1 MHRLLLTALLTA
13 ALAGP
18 LDINTADEAA
28 LRAAGFTAS
37 QAAQIVGYRG
47 ENGAF
52 LQVDELLAVPQ
63 VSRAALAPLRDQL
76 TIGGAPSPPATAP
89 VSLASGGPAGVQA
102 KDVTA
107 EWRNLYGVIVYAVNG
122 SLENGGAQPLHAIKV
137 RVDLLDRDGKV
148 VATGQGYNLGAEG
161 LLDQPDTALDS
172 LPAGRRRRPRSHA
185 PDHRQG
191 RDPAPLHRHP
201 PDHRRSAL
209 SAAWSQSL
217 EGAAPVGASGVEHAT
232 EGVERRLAEHL
243 GQRRVREDDA
253 HQLRSRCS
261 PGSWR

>member
-63 VSRAALAPLRDQL
+63 VSRAALAPLREKL
-76 TIGGAPSPPATAP
+76 TIGNAPPAASAP
-89 VSLASGGPAGVQA
+89 VSLAPGGPTGVQA

-107 EWRNLYGVIVYAVNG
+107 EWRNLYGVVVYAVNG
-122 SLENGGAQPLHAIKV
+122 SLENGGAQPLHAIRV
-137 RVDLLDRDGKV
+137 RVDLLDRDGAV
-148 VATGQGYNLGAEG
+148 VATRDGYNLGAEA
-161 LLDQPDTALDS
+161 LLEQPDTAIAS
-172 LPAGRRRRPRSHA
+172 LPAVA
-185 PDHRQG
+185 PG
-191 RDPAPLHRHP
+191 NRDPLRMTIDKAEIPRP
-201 PDHRRSAL
+201 FTSARL
-209 SAAWSQSL
+209 TI
-217 EGAAPVGASGVEHAT
+217 VEA
-232 EGVERRLAEHL
+232 R
-243 GQRRVREDDA
+243 
-253 HQLRSRCS
+253 
-261 PGSWR
+261 

>member
-1 MHRLLLTALLTA
+1 MLRLLLPALLTA

-63 VSRAALAPLRDQL
+63 VSRAALAPLHNQL
-76 TIGGAPSPPATAP
+76 TIGGAVPSATAP
-89 VSLASGGPAGVQA
+89 VSVASGGPAGVQA
-102 KDVTA
+102 TDVTA

-161 LLDQPDTALDS
+161 LLDQPNMALDS
-172 LPAGRRRRPRSHA
+172 FPPVAAG
-185 PDHRQG
+185 G
-191 RDPAPLHRHP
+191 RDPMRLTIDKSEIPRPFVTTRLTI
-201 PDHRRSAL
+201 
-209 SAAWSQSL
+209 
-217 EGAAPVGASGVEHAT
+217 VEA
-232 EGVERRLAEHL
+232 R
-243 GQRRVREDDA
+243 
-253 HQLRSRCS
+253 
-261 PGSWR
+261 